1 VPVTS
6 SGGGFEHLVAD
17 ARDDDRERGL
27 LCRPV
32 RTRGADRITRRLTFR
47 QRGKVYGD
55 PSRVSTLMPKTQ
67 RWNQQRVTGRAV
79 IFSTIFSLRLEQGLR
94 EKLESKVTQ
103 GAGDAQLDD
112 LRDRADAA
120 LRVDHRDHGPL

>member
-1 VPVTS
+1 M
-6 SGGGFEHLVAD
+6 GN
-17 ARDDDRERGL
+17 RRG
-27 LCRPV
+27 
-32 RTRGADRITRRLTFR
+32 TAANGHTRITRRLTFR

-55 PSRVSTLMPKTQ
+55 PSRVSTLMPKTP

-112 LRDRADAA
+112 LLDRADAA
-120 LRVDHRDHGPL
+120 LRVDHRDHGTTVSGVFCHEYWMTS